1 MPTFRHGKSTA
12 VLFNGT
18 DMSPYL
24 NEATTTQEIETAETT
39 TFAATDKTYIV
50 GLADGTISTS
60 GLFDSTANASDAVL
74 NGMIQQE
81 DNTFTVLPEGNTLG
95 NRAIIANGE
104 LTSYEISSP
113 VADVIAISAE
123 IQADGGLLHGV
134 ALAAGVTTSSASAAT
149 TAVNNGSATY
159 SGGLYNL
166 HVTSN
171 NRDGAATIKV
181 QHSSDDVTYADLV
194 TFTNVSASA
203 TVGESITSTGTV
215 NQYLRTL
222 STLAG
227 ASGSVT
233 YHVAA
238 ARR

>member
-1 MPTFRHGKSTA
+1 MPTFRHGKRTA
-12 VLFNGT
+12 VLLNGT
-18 DMSPYL
+18 DMSPFL

-39 TFAATDKTYIV
+39 TFSDEDKTYIV

-60 GLFDSTANASDAVL
+60 GLFDSSAGASDAVL
-74 NGMIQQE
+74 NGTLGQE
-81 DNTFTVLPEGNTLG
+81 DNTFTVLPAGNTAG
-95 NRAIIANGE
+95 SRAILANGQ

-113 VADVIAISAE
+113 VADVVAISAE
-123 IQADGGLLHGV
+123 VQADGGLLHGV
-134 ALAAGVTTSSASAAT
+134 SLAAAVNTGSASAVTTEVDNGAAT
-149 TAVNNGSATY
+149 T

-166 HVTSN
+166 HVTAN
-171 NRDGAATIKV
+171 TRDGAATIKV
-181 QHSSDDVTYADLV
+181 QHSSDNATYADLV
-194 TFTNVSASA
+194 TFTNVSAS
-203 TVGESITSTGTV
+203 TTGGESITSTGTV

-227 ASGSVT
+227 ASGSIT

>member
-1 MPTFRHGKSTA
+1 MPTFRHGKKTA
-12 VLFNGT
+12 VLLNGT
-18 DMSPYL
+18 DMSPFL

-39 TFAATDKTYIV
+39 TFSDDDKTYIV

-60 GLFDSTANASDAVL
+60 GMFDSSAGASDAVL
-74 NGMIQQE
+74 NGLIGQE
-81 DNTFTVLPEGNTLG
+81 DNTFTVLPEGNTAG
-95 NRAIIANGE
+95 DRAILANGQ

-123 IQADGGLLHGV
+123 VQADGGLLHGV
-134 ALAAGVTTSSASAAT
+134 SLASAVNTGSASAVTTGVDNGAAT
-149 TAVNNGSATY
+149 T

-166 HVTSN
+166 HVTAN
-171 NRDGAATIKV
+171 TRDGASTIKV
-181 QHSSDDVTYADLV
+181 QHSSDNVTYADLV

-203 TVGESITSTGTV
+203 TGGESITSTGTV

-227 ASGSVT
+227 ASGSIT

>member
-1 MPTFRHGKSTA
+1 MPTFRHGKRTA

-39 TFAATDKTYIV
+39 TFSDSDKTYIA

-60 GLFDSTANASDAVL
+60 GLFDSTAGASDAVL

-81 DNTFTVLPEGNTLG
+81 DNTFTVLPEGNTIG

-104 LTSYEISSP
+104 LTTYEISSP
-113 VADVIAISAE
+113 VGDVIAISAE

-134 ALAAGVTTSSASAAT
+134 ALASAVNTGSASATT
-149 TAVNNGSATY
+149 TAVNNGSATT

-166 HVTSN
+166 HVTAN
-171 NRDGAATIKV
+171 THDGISTIKV
-181 QHSSDDVTYADLV
+181 QHSSDNLTFADLV
-194 TFTNVSASA
+194 TFSNVSAST

-233 YHVAA
+233 YNVAA

>member
-1 MPTFRHGKSTA
+1 MPTFRHGKKTA

-18 DMSPYL
+18 DMSPFL

-39 TFAATDKTYIV
+39 TFSDSDKTYIT

-60 GLFDSTANASDAVL
+60 GLFDSSAGASDAVL
-74 NGMIQQE
+74 SGMIQQD
-81 DNTFTVLPEGNTLG
+81 DNTFTVLPAGNEIG
-95 NRAIIANGE
+95 NRAIIANGQ
-104 LTSYEISSP
+104 LTTYEISSP
-113 VADVIAISAE
+113 VSDVIAISAE

-134 ALAAGVTTSSASAAT
+134 ALASAVNTGSASAT
-149 TAVNNGSATY
+149 TTGVNNGGSTAN
-159 SGGLYNL
+159 GGLYNL

-171 NRDGAATIKV
+171 THDGNSTIKV
-181 QHSSDDVTYADLV
+181 QHSSDDVTYVDLV
-194 TFTNVSASA
+194 TFTSVSAST

-222 STLAG
+222 SNLAG
-227 ASGSVT
+227 ASGSIT